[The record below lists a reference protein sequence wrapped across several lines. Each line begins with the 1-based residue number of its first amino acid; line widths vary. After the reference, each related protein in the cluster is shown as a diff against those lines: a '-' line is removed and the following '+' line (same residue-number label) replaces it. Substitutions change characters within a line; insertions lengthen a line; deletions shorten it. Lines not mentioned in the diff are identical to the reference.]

1 MIVTTSSTAGGVT
14 SSGTLGNGKKTNNY
28 WANNLNTIVNAKMV
42 KKVRTK
48 GEAIQLLKV
57 HM

>member
-1 MIVTTSSTAGGVT
+1 MIVTSSTSGGGPS

-28 WANNLNTIVNAKMV
+28 WANNLNTIVNAKIV

-48 GEAIQLLKV
+48 GEAI
-57 HM
+57 